1 MEKQLYNR
9 RDPYSKL
16 EFVTSR
22 SNQKFANRSNQIKY
36 NNRKATEKKITT
48 EPNPVAQPR
57 YLTFEPIQPKQV
69 SKDFIIGLLLAAG
82 IVGFIL
88 GANS

>member
-1 MEKQLYNR
+1 MEKQIYNR

-16 EFVTSR
+16 EFVTTR
-22 SNQKFANRSNQIKY
+22 SNQKFANRLNQIKY
-36 NNRKATEKKITT
+36 NNRKATEKKISA
-48 EPNPVAQPR
+48 PVNPVAQPR

-69 SKDFIIGLLLAAG
+69 NKDFIFGLLLAAG
-82 IVGFIL
+82 IIGFIL